1 LVLHATNSSSNNVY
15 GFVIVLGGFVG
26 VGVGVGVGADIDV
39 DADNDA
45 FVISGAILSTLT
57 LVLAFQESDAL
68 FKRRTTRITNGNRTL
83 K

>member
-15 GFVIVLGGFVG
+15 GFVIVLGGF
-26 VGVGVGVGADIDV
+26 VGVGVGADIDV

>member
-1 LVLHATNSSSNNVY
+1 MVLHATNSSSNNVY
-15 GFVIVLGGFVG
+15 GFVIVLGGF

>member
-15 GFVIVLGGFVG
+15 GFVIVLGGF
-26 VGVGVGVGADIDV
+26 VGVGADIDV